1 MNTITISPDL
11 CQRCHRCVTV
21 CPSAVFTASEGGV
34 PVVARADGC
43 IACGHCVDVCPP
55 QCIAH
60 SAFPANSIHPV
71 RRELLPSP
79 EQLLEL
85 IKSRRSNRTITTK
98 AVPKAALADIL
109 EAAAY
114 APTAEN
120 SRRVTVTVIDSDGQL
135 QRIEDSTMRF
145 FLFLEKLLMN
155 RLMRGI
161 TKWLL
166 PSLYGEAP
174 ELLRF
179 QRRWKA
185 GEKPCLCNAT
195 TLLVFSAPVSYDFAA
210 DDCNLAYQNASLMAE
225 AHGISQVYMGLVK
238 TALKYRGNR
247 HARQLLGLPRHHK
260 LCAMMALGV
269 PAFRYQRYVERF
281 FNEGMKE

>member
-1 MNTITISPDL
+1 MNTITINPDL
-11 CQRCHRCVTV
+11 CQRCHRCVAA
-21 CPSAVFTASEGGV
+21 CPSAIFAAGKGSV
-34 PVVARADGC
+34 PVVERPDGC
-43 IACGHCVDVCPP
+43 IACGHCVDACPP
-55 QCIAH
+55 ACITH
-60 SAFPANSIHPV
+60 SAFPSNSIHPV

-79 EQLLEL
+79 EQLMEL

-120 SRRVTVTVIDSDGQL
+120 SRRVTVTVIDADKHL

-155 RLMRGI
+155 RLMRGF
-161 TKWLL
+161 TKRLL

-179 QRRWKA
+179 QRRWAA

-195 TLLVFSAPVSYDFAA
+195 TLLVFSAPASYDFAL

-238 TALKYRGNR
+238 TALKYQGNR
-247 HARQLLGLPRHHK
+247 RARQLLGLPKKHK

-269 PAFRYQRYVERF
+269 PAFRYQRYVER
-281 FNEGMKE
+281 